1 MSTKTL
7 KSKITSKN
15 GTAAKNS
22 KASNGASKKSTKPKK
37 SMYEKWIEKYGI
49 DDSPA
54 AKALQRA
61 WKYTYENRH
70 KRIDI

>member
-1 MSTKTL
+1 MNTKTL
-7 KSKITSKN
+7 KSKTISKN
-15 GTAAKNS
+15 GTAAKNG
-22 KASNGASKKSTKPKK
+22 KPANGASARMTVKPKK

-61 WKYTYENRH
+61 WNYSYENRN
-70 KRIDI
+70 KRID